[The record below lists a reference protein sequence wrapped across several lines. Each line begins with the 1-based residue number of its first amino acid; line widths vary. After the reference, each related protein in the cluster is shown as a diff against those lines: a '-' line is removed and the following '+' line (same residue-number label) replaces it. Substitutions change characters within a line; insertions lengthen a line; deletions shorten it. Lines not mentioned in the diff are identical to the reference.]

1 MGERGLASGNTDEWL
16 QASDGVGNWNL
27 QERRKQEEERRKK
40 KEERGVR
47 KKKAT

>member
-16 QASDGVGNWNL
+16 QLATVLEIETCKKEEN
-27 QERRKQEEERRKK
+27 RRK

-47 KKKAT
+47 KNKTT